1 MQLVGFIRERSIF
14 VPNGTK
20 PVTEVEM
27 GDIVLLGQQLCIV
40 TKVSEPYSTRLPM
53 DYDMSTDPKRAV
65 VITGQSIF
73 WPDIEYAPPF
83 VRDDHNMIGT
93 FSGVPEPL
101 YEGDLVS
108 DNCSNTIIHMTLTA
122 ALVDRS

>member
-1 MQLVGFIRERSIF
+1 MQLVEFVRERNIF
-14 VPNGTK
+14 VPNSTK

-40 TKVSEPYSTRLPM
+40 TNVPEAYSTTLPV
-53 DYDMSTDPKRAV
+53 DFDLSTDPKMTV

-83 VRDDHNMIGT
+83 VHHDNNMIGT
-93 FSGVPEPL
+93 FSGVPELL

-108 DNCSNTIIHMTLTA
+108 NRCFNTIIHMTLTGA
-122 ALVDRS
+122 FVDRY